1 MEGGK
6 FLQDGDKS
14 PTKPVCHRRRHCQ
27 SRYWIL
33 WKGSVDHKTYS
44 SKLCDFLG
52 FPVIFYSFFQL
63 FFSALYFPSTFN
75 FFLPSEVGKKFVA
88 LKINE
93 KNYSFMHFNLLATY
107 KKTYAELQFHR
118 RQKARNGMGN
128 LHNIIRA

>member
-1 MEGGK
+1 
-6 FLQDGDKS
+6 L
-14 PTKPVCHRRRHCQ
+14 
-27 SRYWIL
+27 
-33 WKGSVDHKTYS
+33 
-44 SKLCDFLG
+44 
-52 FPVIFYSFFQL
+52 
-63 FFSALYFPSTFN
+63 
-75 FFLPSEVGKKFVA
+75 FLPSEVGTKFVA